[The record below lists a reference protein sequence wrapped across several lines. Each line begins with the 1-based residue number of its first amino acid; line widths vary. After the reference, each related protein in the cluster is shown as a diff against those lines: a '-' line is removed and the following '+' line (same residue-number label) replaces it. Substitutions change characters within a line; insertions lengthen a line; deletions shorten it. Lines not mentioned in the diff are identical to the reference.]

1 MSAQAG
7 ALSAGIVRTRVI
19 VRAVDRAPDADAV
32 RTAVILGARVLVV
45 ARSSVRGVDA
55 SGARI
60 WFVVGARVFVIA
72 IGGRLR
78 HAGSRSTDGPAAGIC
93 AGPSFVGVSGGAGP
107 RGRVAHTLL
116 ALRIERGA
124 VFLCPGTGTG
134 GAGVIDRAGVFII
147 AGIRVG
153 RIRARPADTN
163 VLGANIPVVAAGN
176 RIRWMCACPAGT
188 NVIGAEVS
196 IVVAGIRI
204 RWMRAHFVAA
214 QVVRAWVS
222 IVVARTSNRCVF
234 ADPAETRPTVAGQFR
249 ADDGCPGAPPKR
261 TRIVLRAW
269 IAVVTR
275 SAVENGDAVARIALM
290 VGARIIVRRR
300 T

>member
-1 MSAQAG
+1 MSAQAS

-32 RTAVILGARVLVV
+32 GTAVILGARVMVV

-78 HAGSRSTDGPAAGIC
+78 HTGSRPTDGPAAGIC

-153 RIRARPADTN
+153 RIRARPAS
-163 VLGANIPVVAAGN
+163 
-176 RIRWMCACPAGT
+176 T

-196 IVVAGIRI
+196 IVVAGILI
-204 RWMRAHFVAA
+204 RWMRAHPVAA